1 MKKDGMRLGQQIQNA
16 SSVEILQGYVV
27 GTQFF
32 DK

>member
-16 SSVEILQGYVV
+16 FPVQILQGYVV
-27 GTQFF
+27 GTQSF